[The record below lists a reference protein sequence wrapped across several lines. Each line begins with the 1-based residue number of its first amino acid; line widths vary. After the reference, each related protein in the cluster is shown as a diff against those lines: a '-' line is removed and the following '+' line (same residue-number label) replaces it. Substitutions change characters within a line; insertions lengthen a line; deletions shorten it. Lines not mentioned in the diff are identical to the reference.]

1 MMEKWKKNAW
11 RSVWTQRRDEL
22 VRACARYPDSDR
34 YPTRQIELQE
44 LNAKLE
50 DLDKE

>member
-1 MMEKWKKNAW
+1 MEKWKKNAW
-11 RSVWTQRRDEL
+11 RFVWTQRRDEL
-22 VRACARYPDSDR
+22 VRACERYPDSDR
-34 YPTRQIELQE
+34 FAARSIELKE